1 MPYQIRRTRTNQ
13 GVTTFSKFWMRSAR
27 CGQNE
32 ARTSPAQPVFCRQS
46 EMFCQLPNGRFSQN
60 LATTRESMS
69 PRMVSEE
76 IFENVSFRG
85 HLPLKTSKLEG
96 VKQAPYGDQPLV
108 QKTHCKK
115 ILIFILCPRAREFSN
130 LFNFFYTTYSFG
142 PSKFP
147 NFPILPIFPIQYA

>member
-1 MPYQIRRTRTNQ
+1 MHKSRGDNIQQILDAIGPLRAKWGSDESGAAGFLSTKRDVLSTSQRPIFT
-13 GVTTFSKFWMRSAR
+13 KFGNDAWIY
-27 CGQNE
+27 
-32 ARTSPAQPVFCRQS
+32 V
-46 EMFCQLPNGRFSQN
+46 
-60 LATTRESMS
+60 S